1 MKTWRDLDS
10 ATRKALLRGE
20 PATDPEID
28 RIAVA
33 HAEKVLKR
41 SQVRVFLIAL
51 LGGSVLG
58 LLLGTLMVVAGLP
71 TEVFVLVVI
80 VLSVGVM
87 VVMIRRKLALIRLL
101 NVSRGVARNPVIP
114 GSSQRLEIR
123 ITVLGAVRITA
134 PYLFIVAVLLLVGVL
149 WTNPWLIGAAAVV
162 SVPVLAYT
170 GYLLAW
176 ALPKDSATVLDAD
189 GVHTPRVGLSVGWE
203 SFSEIRVVPLRASAR
218 DTRQVIAF
226 ILHDDQ
232 VYLRQLPT
240 WQAFLGRMNKKTYL
254 SPLAIVDAMVDKPA
268 SEIAA
273 TAAALSGLP
282 VTQAAQGVR
291 KPS

>member
-33 HAEKVLKR
+33 HAEKVLNR
-41 SQVRVFLIAL
+41 SQVRGVLVGL
-51 LGGSVLG
+51 VGGTAMG

-71 TEVFVLVVI
+71 FGVFLVVVI
-80 VLSVGVM
+80 VLAIGVM
-87 VVMIRRKLALIRLL
+87 FVMARRKLALIRLL
-101 NVSRGVARNPVIP
+101 NVSRGVAREPVLP
-114 GSSQRLEIR
+114 GSAEKLQIR
-123 ITVLGAVRITA
+123 ITVLGAVRIA
-134 PYLFIVAVLLLVGVL
+134 GPYLFIVAVLLLVGVL

-176 ALPKDSATVLDAD
+176 ALPKHPAAVLDAS
-189 GVHTPRVGLSVGWE
+189 GVHTPRMGLSVGWE
-203 SFSEIRVVPLRASAR
+203 SFTEISVVPLRASAR
-218 DTRQVIAF
+218 DTRQVIVF
-226 ILHDDQ
+226 MLHDDQ
-232 VYLRQLPT
+232 VYLRQLPS
-240 WQAFLGRMNKKTYL
+240 WQAFVARMNKKTYL
-254 SPLAIVDAMVDKPA
+254 SPLVIVDAMVDKSA

-273 TAAALSGLP
+273 AAAALSGLP
-282 VTQAAQGVR
+282 VTRAAQGVR
-291 KPS
+291 EPS